1 MCLMA
6 SGSLLPSID
15 HLDNKVDKYLLY
27 YSYEWYKEF
36 YNLYSELDAK
46 LFVQLRSSHVQH
58 PYTSLPLVVVASLDP
73 GIIEL
78 CFRKSSCEYFFML
91 VGNLYYLYK
100 LSPSRFYPS
109 HVTFGQ
115 CHMNERIHN

>member
-36 YNLYSELDAK
+36 YNLYSELGAK
-46 LFVQLRSSHVQH
+46 LFVQLSIDQVILFPKLFDQLRIQVWVQF
-58 PYTSLPLVVVASLDP
+58 V
-73 GIIEL
+73 
-78 CFRKSSCEYFFML
+78 
-91 VGNLYYLYK
+91 
-100 LSPSRFYPS
+100 
-109 HVTFGQ
+109 
-115 CHMNERIHN
+115 

>member
-15 HLDNKVDKYLLY
+15 HLDNKVDKNVLY

-36 YNLYSELDAK
+36 YNLYSELGAK
-46 LFVQLRSSHVQH
+46 LFVQLRSSHVLH
-58 PYTSLPLVVVASLDP
+58 PYTSLPQVVVASLDP

-78 CFRKSSCEYFFML
+78 CFKKSSCEYYFL
-91 VGNLYYLYK
+91 QCSYSYSIYK
-100 LSPSRFYPS
+100 Y
-109 HVTFGQ
+109 V
-115 CHMNERIHN
+115 